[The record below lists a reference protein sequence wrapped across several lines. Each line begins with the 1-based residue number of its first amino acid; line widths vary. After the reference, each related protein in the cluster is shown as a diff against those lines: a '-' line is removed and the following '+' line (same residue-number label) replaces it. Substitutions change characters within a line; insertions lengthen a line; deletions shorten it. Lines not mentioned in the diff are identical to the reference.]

1 MTHSS
6 SSFRLR
12 PLSVAILTALF
23 HNAAYAAPVSWV
35 PDADGFW
42 DVVTNWSSNPAL
54 PLSVDDVTINVGG
67 AAVRTVTHRSGTNT
81 VNSLASQEN
90 FVLGLP
96 VFVWVLFEDEA
107 AGSPI
112 KRAIAGVAGS

>member
-54 PLSVDDVTINVGG
+54 PLSTDDVTLNVGG
-67 AAVRTVTHRSGTNT
+67 AAVRTVTRRSGTNCCRVVSSCST
-81 VNSLASQEN
+81 S
-90 FVLGLP
+90 
-96 VFVWVLFEDEA
+96 A
-107 AGSPI
+107 A
-112 KRAIAGVAGS
+112 